1 MKYSSETHRIL
12 KTMYKTG
19 GISKNQ
25 LPPSELK
32 RLFQDNYIT
41 NSTDFHD
48 DTVYLTDAGRAYIEE
63 VKSDDKRYKEEKRR
77 SWIQFWILLIVSNLI
92 VLIGAYRQELVAII
106 RVITKLLK

>member
-12 KTMYKTG
+12 KSMYQTG

-32 RLFQDNYIT
+32 RLFQDDYIT

-48 DTVYLTDAGRAYIEE
+48 NNVYLTDAGRAYVEE
-63 VKSDDKRYKEEKRR
+63 VKSEQQIIVHAWVNTGIAFGALIVAII
-77 SWIQFWILLIVSNLI
+77 SLIVSLT
-92 VLIGAYRQELVAII
+92 R
-106 RVITKLLK
+106 